1 MAILLASLSV
11 RDSCARLRL
20 LSRAL
25 YRSNELSD
33 FRGLSR
39 CVVGSV
45 VLLFI
50 IIPVLRQLCNIR
62 RGVTEVI
69 TRICEWS
76 CLSRSSE
83 SALTAGLAGLTARP
97 GYPEWVEGLGRFHI

>member
-1 MAILLASLSV
+1 MAF
-11 RDSCARLRL
+11 
-20 LSRAL
+20 

-50 IIPVLRQLCNIR
+50 IIPLLCQLCNM
-62 RGVTEVI
+62 
-69 TRICEWS
+69 
-76 CLSRSSE
+76 
-83 SALTAGLAGLTARP
+83 A
-97 GYPEWVEGLGRFHI
+97 